1 MFWPIQPQFF
11 VTLGCPHTQAASWR
25 PYRPPTTVVCVHPD
39 LLSALTEHGVLSR
52 RRHPELTGRI
62 DAAVKRGTLLPLLPG
77 TYAPENTFQ
86 ALVLA
91 VADWDHYAVFT
102 SGTAARLTWW
112 PDIRLD
118 TVHALTRR
126 RPIRSVPGTRL
137 SQTAL
142 AEGLVMQ
149 IGSFR
154 VQHPA
159 ASTLD
164 LAREMGAHAIDEAL
178 RRRATSIGALRWAM
192 SMMPGRPGN
201 ARMAELVHDS
211 RDEPWSALE
220 RQAHRQLRAAG
231 LSGWRTNH
239 RIRVPWG
246 WVYADIAFIGERVVV
261 ELDGWEFHQS
271 RTSFV
276 GDRRRDVSL
285 QQAGWTVL
293 RFTSDSMDDL
303 VPQLRKHLALRRR
316 DKTR

>member
-1 MFWPIQPQFF
+1 M
-11 VTLGCPHTQAASWR
+11 
-25 PYRPPTTVVCVHPD
+25 VCVHPD
-39 LLSALTEHGVLSR
+39 LASALTDHGVISR
-52 RRHPELTGRI
+52 RRNPELGGRI
-62 DAAVKRGTLLPLLPG
+62 DSALKRGTLIPLMPG
-77 TYAPENTFQ
+77 TYALESTFH
-86 ALVLA
+86 ALVIA

-102 SGTAARLTWW
+102 AGTAARLTWW
-112 PDIRLD
+112 PDIRLN

-126 RPIRSVPGTRL
+126 RPVRKVSGTRL
-137 SQTAL
+137 SQTPL
-142 AEGLVMQ
+142 TEDLVMQ

-164 LAREMGAHAIDEAL
+164 LAREMGADAIDEAL
-178 RRRATSIGALRWAM
+178 RRRVTSIGALRWAL
-192 SMMPGRPGN
+192 SMMPGRPDN
-201 ARMAELVHDS
+201 ARLAQLVQDS

-231 LSGWRTNH
+231 ILGWRTNH

-246 WVYADIAFIGERVVV
+246 WVYADIAFVRERVVV

-303 VPQLRKHLALRRR
+303 VPQLRKHLALRSRK
-316 DKTR
+316 KTR